1 MERALEG
8 EMTAHL
14 GYERHAESG
23 KNSGNSRNGKGSKR
37 VLGDTG
43 TLEITVPRDRN
54 GDFEPKL
61 ISKRQRRLPGF
72 DDNLIA
78 LYARGMTTRK
88 IQGHLKEL
96 YGVEVSPVVRAALD
110 RILAERPG
118 IGSAPLF
125 PSRDE
130 LQEPISRHLADAWL
144 RKGEKLAELEPQ
156 RGSLWH
162 AYRRKWA
169 TERKHFP
176 MSMSPR
182 QAVGRRLRLSRP
194 PTSRPIPRLCYASFL
209 RPVSCGKPGESGQH
223 AHEHAHRV
231 WGRGSAR
238 LETRAIA
245 GRSTLGRLAQLG

>member
-1 MERALEG
+1 MKQKDLDAMLDELVKDRIPEEILGESGLVKELTKRLVERALEG

-23 KNSGNSRNGKGSKR
+23 KNSGNSRNGKGSTR

-72 DDNLIA
+72 DDNVIA
-78 LYARGMTTRK
+78 LYARGMTTRE

-96 YGVEVSPVVRAALD
+96 CGVEVSPVVRAALD

-118 IGSAPLF
+118 VGSAPFF

-176 MSMSPR
+176 DVDVDVAEAGGWKTIETLKTAYQ
-182 QAVGRRLRLSRP
+182 QADPETMLRVVLE
-194 PTSRPIPRLCYASFL
+194 AGEL
-209 RPVSCGKPGESGQH
+209 RE
-223 AHEHAHRV
+223 
-231 WGRGSAR
+231 AR
-238 LETRAIA
+238 
-245 GRSTLGRLAQLG
+245 